1 MKKFVFLSIGFI
13 PPTPEIIDAWGKW
26 FESIADKIVDGG
38 SPFGRGIEITRDG
51 SKELPLGL
59 DSITGYTII
68 NAENIDEAE
77 EIAKTCPIITGMRVY
92 EAMSM

>member
-1 MKKFVFLSIGFI
+1 MKKFVFLAIGFQT
-13 PPTPEIIDAWGKW
+13 PTPEIIDAWGKW
-26 FESIADKIVDGG
+26 FESIGDKIVDSG
-38 SPFGRGIEITRDG
+38 SPLGAAREITRDG
-51 SKELPLGL
+51 SKELPLGV

-77 EIAKTCPIITGMRVY
+77 EIAKTCPIITGIRVY